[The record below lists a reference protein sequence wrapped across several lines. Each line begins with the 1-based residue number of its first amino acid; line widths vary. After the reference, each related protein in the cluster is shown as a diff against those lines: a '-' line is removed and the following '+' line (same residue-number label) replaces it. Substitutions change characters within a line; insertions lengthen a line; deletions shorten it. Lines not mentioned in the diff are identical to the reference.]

1 MLQIGLAMDTSPAK
15 HKETRWWNDD
25 VGNRA
30 SEKYRLWIVDTV
42 KTGKRNAEKYLETKQ
57 KTRKTVY
64 QVKWTIKGE
73 RKRFVQFMWRNYQK
87 SDVLKIAK
95 RMFKT
100 NQNII
105 KNGDGVL
112 GISDE
117 GTKSYYD
124 KLLNTNF
131 VWDRNSLS

>member
-1 MLQIGLAMDTSPAK
+1 
-15 HKETRWWNDD
+15 
-25 VGNRA
+25 
-30 SEKYRLWIVDTV
+30 
-42 KTGKRNAEKYLETKQ
+42 
-57 KTRKTVY
+57 
-64 QVKWTIKGE
+64 
-73 RKRFVQFMWRNYQK
+73 MWRNYQK

-95 RMFKT
+95 SMFKT

-112 GISDE
+112 GVRDE

-131 VWDRNSLS
+131 VWDRNSLSQVDIVDVTNLIDKGVVRDSLSNIKMVRLQDHQLLCQKRQRQHENQEQL

>member
-1 MLQIGLAMDTSPAK
+1 
-15 HKETRWWNDD
+15 
-25 VGNRA
+25 
-30 SEKYRLWIVDTV
+30 
-42 KTGKRNAEKYLETKQ
+42 
-57 KTRKTVY
+57 
-64 QVKWTIKGE
+64 
-73 RKRFVQFMWRNYQK
+73 MWRNYQK

-105 KNGDGVL
+105 KNDDGVL

-124 KLLNTNF
+124 KLLNKF
-131 VWDRNSLS
+131 CMGQE

>member
-1 MLQIGLAMDTSPAK
+1 
-15 HKETRWWNDD
+15 
-25 VGNRA
+25 
-30 SEKYRLWIVDTV
+30 
-42 KTGKRNAEKYLETKQ
+42 
-57 KTRKTVY
+57 
-64 QVKWTIKGE
+64 
-73 RKRFVQFMWRNYQK
+73 MWRNYQK

-95 RMFKT
+95 SMFKT

-112 GISDE
+112 GVRDE

-131 VWDRNSLS
+131 VWDRNSWSQVDIVNDVTNLIDKGVVRDSLSKIKMVRLQDHQLLCQKRQRQHENQEQL

>member
-1 MLQIGLAMDTSPAK
+1 MDTSPAK

-42 KTGKRNAEKYLETKQ
+42 KTGKQNAEKYLETKQ

-112 GISDE
+112 GVRDE

>member
-1 MLQIGLAMDTSPAK
+1 
-15 HKETRWWNDD
+15 
-25 VGNRA
+25 
-30 SEKYRLWIVDTV
+30 
-42 KTGKRNAEKYLETKQ
+42 
-57 KTRKTVY
+57 
-64 QVKWTIKGE
+64 
-73 RKRFVQFMWRNYQK
+73 MWRNSQK

-105 KNGDGVL
+105 KNDDGVL